1 MQDVQNSYDDRNI
14 PIQKVGI
21 RKLQYPI
28 TVLDRRN
35 RSQHTTAS
43 VHMYVDLPHQ
53 FKGTHMSRFVEI
65 LNEHHG
71 RISLAEISD
80 ILDAMLDRFECETAH
95 LDLRFPYFIEKTA
108 TVSGEKS
115 LMNYEC
121 AFIASST
128 SAEGGNRLDLVVEAG
143 VPVTMVCPCSK
154 EISDRGAH
162 NQRSIITIRVRTR
175 HKEFIWLEELIDIAE
190 SSASAP
196 VFSLLKR
203 EDEKDLTEKAYDA
216 PRFAEDAVRAVAS
229 LLGKDSRIV
238 WYQVESE
245 NQESIHNHNA
255 YALVESGTVS

>member
-21 RKLQYPI
+21 RQLQYPV
-28 TVLDRRN
+28 TVLDRQN

-43 VHMYVDLPHQ
+43 VHMYVDLPHH

-71 RISLAEISD
+71 RISLAEIGD
-80 ILDAMLDRFECETAH
+80 ILKAMLERFDCETAH
-95 LDLRFPYFIEKTA
+95 LEMRFPYFMEKSA
-108 TVSGEKS
+108 VVSGEKS
-115 LMNYEC
+115 LMNYNC
-121 AFIASST
+121 GFVASARRT
-128 SAEGGNRLDLVVEAG
+128 GGSKAMDLVVEAG
-143 VPVTMVCPCSK
+143 VPVCMVCPCSK

-162 NQRSIITIRVRTR
+162 NQRSTITIRVRTR
-175 HKEFIWLEELIDIAE
+175 DKELVWLEELIEIAE
-190 SSASAP
+190 SSASSP

-203 EDEKDLTEKAYDA
+203 EDEKALTEKAYDA
-216 PRFAEDAVRAVAS
+216 PHFAEDAVRAVAS
-229 LLGKDSRIV
+229 RLEEDSRII

-255 YALVESGTVS
+255 YALVESDTVA

>member
-1 MQDVQNSYDDRNI
+1 MQDVQNSYDDRKI

-21 RKLQYPI
+21 RQLQYPI
-28 TVLDRRN
+28 TVLDRQN

-43 VHMYVDLPHQ
+43 VHMYVDLPHH

-71 RISLAEISD
+71 RISLVEISD
-80 ILDAMLDRFECETAH
+80 ILDAMLDKFECETAH
-95 LDLRFPYFIEKTA
+95 LELRFPYFIEKTA

-115 LMNYEC
+115 LMNYDC

-128 SAEGGNRLDLVVEAG
+128 SGPNANTLDLVVEAG

-162 NQRSIITIRVRTR
+162 NQRSTITIRVRMHHR
-175 HKEFIWLEELIDIAE
+175 EFVWLEELIEIAE
-190 SSASAP
+190 GSASSP

-216 PRFAEDAVRAVAS
+216 PRFAEDAVRAVAGR
-229 LLGKDSRIV
+229 LEADTRIL

-255 YALVESGTVS
+255 YALVESGTVA